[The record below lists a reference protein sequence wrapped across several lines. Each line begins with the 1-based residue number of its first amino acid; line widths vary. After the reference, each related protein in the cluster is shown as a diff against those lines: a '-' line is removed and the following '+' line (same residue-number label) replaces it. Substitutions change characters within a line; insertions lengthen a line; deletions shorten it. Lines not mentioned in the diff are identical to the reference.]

1 MIKQVHGRRILRIS
15 VEDFGHQEPTQTDGI
30 RANNEDT
37 VQFIIDGVETS
48 DDEVLQGSEG
58 TWRLANGT
66 GRLTEIRGG
75 GTYIGTA
82 RPGGITYQITGKYGV
97 NLNEALEEIIKS
109 L

>member
-15 VEDFGHQEPTQTDGI
+15 VEDFGSQEPSQADAI
-30 RANNEDT
+30 QANNEDT

-48 DDEVLQGSEG
+48 DDEVLQGSKG

-66 GRLTEIRGG
+66 GRLTNIGGG

-82 RPGGITYQITGKYGV
+82 RPGGITYEITGKYGV
-97 NLNEALEEIIKS
+97 NLNDASDE
-109 L
+109 